1 MSIALCLQWGARSF
15 TGFGLRCNPKF
26 SGGDIEEVPPDPIPN
41 SEVKL
46 FGADG
51 TAPVTVWESRSLPDF
66 FTRSKPR
73 GSRFEAFFIPWVYFD
88 DARRVLSRHVL
99 RSDSAL
105 KSPLRGAPAWS
116 GEQSGDQCGD
126 VGAIAKQSWPL
137 EVPRRA

>member
-1 MSIALCLQWGARSF
+1 MCLSPSVHQRGARSF

-51 TAPVTVWESRSLPDF
+51 TATVTLWESRSLPDF

-73 GSRFEAFFIPWVYFD
+73 GSRFEAFFIPWLSILANRFSAPGTQRSAFGSFANHGFCFD
-88 DARRVLSRHVL
+88 AFQR
-99 RSDSAL
+99 AL
-105 KSPLRGAPAWS
+105 M
-116 GEQSGDQCGD
+116 
-126 VGAIAKQSWPL
+126 
-137 EVPRRA
+137 